1 MALQDEGLGRGALKH
16 TRNKEV
22 KIMGNTEHLMKM
34 DKDGYSYQIPN
45 TETTY
50 SLPITISTLET
61 IIEAI
66 ESQAAKYRETVED
79 LKTMEGVMVD
89 G

>member
-1 MALQDEGLGRGALKH
+1 
-16 TRNKEV
+16 
-22 KIMGNTEHLMKM
+22 MGNTEHLMKM
-34 DKDGYSYQIPN
+34 DKDGYSCQIPN

-66 ESQAAKYRETVED
+66 ESQAAKYREIVEA
-79 LKTMEGVMVD
+79 LKTMKVD
-89 G
+89 KE